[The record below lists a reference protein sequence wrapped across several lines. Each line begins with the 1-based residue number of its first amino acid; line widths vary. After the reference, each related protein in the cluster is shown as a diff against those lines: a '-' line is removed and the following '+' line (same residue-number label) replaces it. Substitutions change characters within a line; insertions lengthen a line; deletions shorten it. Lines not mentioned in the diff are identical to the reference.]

1 MGLEDIV
8 NQAKDLV
15 SSTGQGDAVDGA
27 VDQAAEAIKEKT
39 PDQADGLVDQ
49 GAQAIKDQ
57 I

>member
-15 SSTGQGDAVDGA
+15 SSTGAGDQVDGA
-27 VDQAAEAIKEKT
+27 IDQAAEAVKEKT
-39 PDQADGLVDQ
+39 PDQVDGLVDQ